1 MIRHALTELSP
12 EEYERLHKFF
22 PGPNQGTM
30 ATRNPLWTPS
40 RGPVDGRL
48 IAGDAFGAPSHP
60 EVLHPEQCR
69 ESNYRAK
76 HSTVESARVGEPQ
89 GRFRTAAR
97 LGHKRNVPLPGRD
110 DPRQRLG
117 MPGTCRR
124 VLIRRAMS
132 LPILVGFWLCR
143 SPRSGQSSVV
153 QRSEANNSTIWLPTG
168 LVVAE
173 FSCSAPQRDGKLP
186 STDRESGECRLIRKL
201 VFTSTPRKVRRSR
214 HGADHDKRRFARPG
228 SGQPRVRISRTS
240 LAGRVRL
247 RLHSHSNDG
256 TPNPGSKGRTRQH
269 GCRD

>member
-124 VLIRRAMS
+124 GLIRRAMS

-143 SPRSGQSSVV
+143 LLLMLYRHPILGDPPPNPLGQLERIPRPLLRRHLTEPVLKRSADVDLLSLLPEFGLPAREPGQLNCTTAARNRATARDDQSPARRAIACHETARRRRALPRRASPGMAVAADAAPRS
-153 QRSEANNSTIWLPTG
+153 
-168 LVVAE
+168 
-173 FSCSAPQRDGKLP
+173 
-186 STDRESGECRLIRKL
+186 
-201 VFTSTPRKVRRSR
+201 
-214 HGADHDKRRFARPG
+214 
-228 SGQPRVRISRTS
+228 
-240 LAGRVRL
+240 
-247 RLHSHSNDG
+247 
-256 TPNPGSKGRTRQH
+256 RQ
-269 GCRD
+269 

>member
-69 ESNYRAK
+69 EGNYRAK

-124 VLIRRAMS
+124 GLIRRAMS

-143 SPRSGQSSVV
+143 LLLLDRHPILGQ
-153 QRSEANNSTIWLPTG
+153 P
-168 LVVAE
+168 
-173 FSCSAPQRDGKLP
+173 LP
-186 STDRESGECRLIRKL
+186 SPPNQFDRVSRPLARAHLRNLVRDRAGMLRVDVLRRLAVTAIEDRG
-201 VFTSTPRKVRRSR
+201 RRG
-214 HGADHDKRRFARPG
+214 HLRRGGGFLIA
-228 SGQPRVRISRTS
+228 
-240 LAGRVRL
+240 
-247 RLHSHSNDG
+247 
-256 TPNPGSKGRTRQH
+256 
-269 GCRD
+269 